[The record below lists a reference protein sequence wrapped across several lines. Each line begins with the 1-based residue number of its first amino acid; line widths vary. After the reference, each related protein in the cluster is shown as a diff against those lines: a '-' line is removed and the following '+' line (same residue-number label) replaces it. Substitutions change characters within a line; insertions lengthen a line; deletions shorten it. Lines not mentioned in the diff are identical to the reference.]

1 MSSAAALRTQPDL
14 ADLFKRAES
23 RHLTDDEL
31 DAYLALVPEH
41 SARAAAAKSLR
52 ETDAAAV
59 RKTITELYQIY
70 PYEQHHQLAMPKC
83 IRDVRYVSAYASHA
97 MLLGD
102 ADWFRDKLLLWMKT
116 ILQSFEYPDIPA
128 GSTRRLNPE
137 PEARAA
143 LEKLKP
149 HQRSIYECYYRLK
162 TELRRALPPAAYTE
176 LEPYLQLPVDVLS
189 QD

>member
-1 MSSAAALRTQPDL
+1 MQLAPLRLHPEL

-31 DAYLALVPEH
+31 DAYLAAVPEH
-41 SARAAAAKSLR
+41 APRAEAAKALRAA
-52 ETDAAAV
+52 DAAAV
-59 RKTITELYQIY
+59 RKVITELYQVY

-83 IRDVRYVSAYASHA
+83 IRDVRYVSAYAAHA

-102 ADWFRDKLLLWMKT
+102 ADWFRDKLLVWMKT
-116 ILQSFEYPDIPA
+116 ILQSFEYPDSPNNK
-128 GSTRRLNPE
+128 RLNPE
-137 PEARAA
+137 PEVRAT
-143 LEKLKP
+143 LERLRP

-162 TELRRALPPAAYTE
+162 TELRRALPAPAYTE

-189 QD
+189 RD